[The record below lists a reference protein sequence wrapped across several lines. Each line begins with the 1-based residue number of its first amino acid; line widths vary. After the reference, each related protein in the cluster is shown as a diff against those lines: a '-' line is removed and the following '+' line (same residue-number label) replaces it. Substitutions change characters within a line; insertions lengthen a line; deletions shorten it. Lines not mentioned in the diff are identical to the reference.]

1 MTRPRIGLA
10 LGSGSARGW
19 AHIGVIDSLIE
30 AGIEPDIVCGTSI
43 GALVG
48 AAYVAGQLARCGNGR
63 RRRPGARSLRLT
75 DVRLSGGGLISGRQV
90 VVLPAGDGHRPADRE
105 LRTQYAAVAT
115 DLATGREIWLQSGPI
130 HEAVRASIAL
140 PGILS
145 PARHRRPL
153 AGRRR
158 PQQPDSRLG
167 LPRARR
173 RRHHRRQSQR
183 RPSGP
188 TLRRRADPSTTMPS
202 RRLGR
207 GLPAQGD
214 GPAARRAAA
223 ARRRRRRPTPP
234 PPRETAA
241 GLFRRS
247 GHLAQHHAG
256 PHHAHP
262 PGRRA
267 AACHAG
273 AAPAQH
279 RPDGIQPR
287 RRGDRRR
294 PRLRRAGV
302 ADVETLPLAL
312 PPPSSRPERSGVEGP
327 PLRKRSRDEIGPST
341 PPFGLRSG

>member
-30 AGIEPDIVCGTSI
+30 AGIEPDVVCGTSI

-48 AAYVAGQLARCGNGR
+48 AAYVAGKLGR
-63 RRRPGARSLRLT
+63 LRQWAETATWRAILRLT
-75 DVRLSGGGLISGRQV
+75 DVRLTGGGLMNGRQV
-90 VVLPAGDGHRPADRE
+90 VAFLQQIGIDQPIESYGRP
-105 LRTQYAAVAT
+105 YAAVAT

-145 PARHRRPL
+145 PARID
-153 AGRRR
+153 GRWLVDGGLSNPIPVSVCRA
-158 PQQPDSRLG
+158 LG
-167 LPRARR
+167 ADVIIAVNLNGDLLARR
-173 RRHHRRQSQR
+173 FAVE
-183 RPSGP
+183 
-188 TLRRRADPSTTMPS
+188 LDPSTQPS
-202 RRLGR
+202 RRACRTPSCARWRAGCPGARPAGGEGR
-207 GLPAQGD
+207 G
-214 GPAARRAAA
+214 RHRAAA
-223 ARRRRRRPTPP
+223 RA
-234 PPRETAA
+234 AA

-256 PHHAHP
+256 PHHPHP

-273 AAPAQH
+273 PAPAQH

-287 RRGDRRR
+287 PRGHRRR

-302 ADVETLPLAL
+302 ADVKAVSLAPRLPVVSTKAPKGQRGETFSP
-312 PPPSSRPERSGVEGP
+312 R
-327 PLRKRSRDEIGPST
+327 
-341 PPFGLRSG
+341 